1 MKPFATFV
9 RRVGEAAPVLRT
21 VLVWAA
27 VLALGAF
34 ALQWLQYQY
43 FVQAFSPQIYIGI
56 IGTAFAAGGVW
67 VGWKLSARP
76 AGAGFER
83 NEAALAALGLTGQE
97 MKVLERLAAGQS
109 NKEIAAGMGLSPNT
123 VKTHAA
129 NLFAK
134 LEAGRRSQAVAKARA
149 LRLIP

>member
-1 MKPFATFV
+1 MT
-9 RRVGEAAPVLRT
+9 RT
-21 VLVWAA
+21 ILLWAL

-43 FVQAFSPQIYIGI
+43 LVRVLPWQVYVGL

-67 VGWKLSARP
+67 VGWKLSSRAAP
-76 AGAGFER
+76 APFVL
-83 NEAALAALGLTGQE
+83 NLAAQASLGLTGQE

-109 NKEIAAGMGLSPNT
+109 NKEIARSLGLSPNT
-123 VKTHAA
+123 VKTHIA

-134 LEAGRRSQAVAKARA
+134 LEVARRTQAVGKARD
-149 LRLIP
+149 LHLIP